1 MVLKVPKEAKT
12 DLINDHN
19 RIWASVQEQLGKF
32 WVEMTTQYQE
42 TLLKGR
48 TWAKEEAPKIFIGQL
63 VIVLTEIRHNDLMW
77 PVAEVIELEKD
88 DAGMIQTVSIR
99 FRNHI
104 TRRSIHHIVPIPGLD
119 EDTKATACLSRK

>member
-1 MVLKVPKEAKT
+1 MVMKVPKEAKT

-19 RIWASVQEQLGKF
+19 QIWALVQEQVEKF

-88 DAGMIQTVSIR
+88 DAGVIQTVSIR

-104 TRRSIHHIVPIPGLD
+104 TRRSIHHLAPIPDLD
-119 EDTKATACLSRK
+119 ENTKATACLSRK